1 MKFDEKTI
9 RKLTRLTLVAGQVR
23 AGVLKGERRSTKRG
37 SSLEFADYRSYTPGD
52 DLRRIDWNA
61 YARLDRTFLK
71 LFEEEEDLAVHVLVD
86 ASRSMDWGA
95 DEYNKFQYALK
106 LAAAVGAIALSSG
119 DRLTVSSLQAEKHG
133 PQFGPARGQLSTL
146 PLLRY
151 LEGQQSSGE
160 TDLYKSLREYVLVA
174 RRPGLIFLISDLFSQ
189 SDALTGLALLQSRGY
204 EVALLHLLAP
214 DEIDPP
220 LAGDLRLI
228 DIETGLGQ
236 DVSLDNRTRALYR
249 ERLQAWCEEIGA
261 ACRKRG
267 IRYLGLNTARPWEQ
281 VVLQQM
287 RQADLVR

>member
-86 ASRSMDWGA
+86 ASRSMDWGS

-133 PQFGPARGQLSTL
+133 PQFGPASGQLSTL

-174 RRPGLIFLISDLFSQ
+174 RRPGLVFLISDLFSQ

-249 ERLQAWCEEIGA
+249 ERLQAWREEIGA

-267 IRYLGLNTARPWEQ
+267 IRYLGLNTAQPWEQ

>member
-37 SSLEFADYRSYTPGD
+37 SSLEFADYRSYSPGD

-61 YARLDRTFLK
+61 YARLDRPFLK

-86 ASRSMDWGA
+86 TSRSMDWGP
-95 DEYNKFQYALK
+95 DEHNKFQYALK
-106 LAAAVGAIALSSG
+106 LAAALGAIALSSG
-119 DRLTVSSLQAEKHG
+119 DRLTASGLHAGGIG

-146 PLLRY
+146 SLLRF
-151 LEGQQSSGE
+151 LESQHPGGE
-160 TDLYKSLREYVLVA
+160 TDLYKSLREYALAA
-174 RRPGLIFLISDLFSQ
+174 RRPGLVFLISDLFSQ
-189 SDALTGLALLQSRGY
+189 SDALAGLALLQSRGY

-220 LAGDLRLI
+220 FAGDLRLV
-228 DIETGLGQ
+228 DAETGQAQ
-236 DVSLDNRTRALYR
+236 DVSLDGGLRNLYQS
-249 ERLQAWCEEIGA
+249 RLQAWRDETGA

-267 IRYLGLNTARPWEQ
+267 IRYLELSTAQPWER
-281 VVLQQM
+281 VILQEM